1 MSIQRHSKKR
11 EAILDCVRNTDSHP
25 TAEWVYTQLKPQFPD
40 LSLGTVYR
48 NLAAFKEDGTIASL
62 GVIGGME
69 RFDRELAPHAHFRCQ
84 KCGRIIDV
92 EHFHL
97 PEELTAAVDCGR
109 VLESAVMFT
118 GICKE
123 CADKSAN

>member
-1 MSIQRHSKKR
+1 MQRHSKKR
-11 EAILDCVRNTDSHP
+11 DAILACVQNTDSHP
-25 TAEWVYTQLKPQFPD
+25 TAEWVYAQLKPQFPD

-69 RFDRELAPHAHFRCQ
+69 RFDRECAPHAHFVCRTCA
-84 KCGRIIDV
+84 KIIDV
-92 EHFHL
+92 EGFL
-97 PEELTAAVDCGR
+97 IPESLLADMDCGE
-109 VLESAVMFT
+109 VLESTVMFS

-123 CADKSAN
+123 CAGKSAN